1 MIFSKPNHLKE
12 PVATSVSLATHLV
25 RASDR
30 SSTSDV
36 RRAKTVK
43 MALAS
48 LTATLLMALG
58 ITLSGAA
65 KAQNQS
71 VPLVDSNTVTQQ
83 APEAGTGEPWFKQDI
98 WRDPDRGF
106 FFVPEEKKPAPKVTK
121 KPQEEPKQAEAPKPK
136 KFSDFRSSKE
146 AQAEH
151 DRLLDVAIFSPT
163 EPNVLAYN
171 EFKTQ
176 MLAASE
182 TFAAVTQRVIW
193 NNPEIDYNSQRPAAG
208 FAAVNA
214 KEQTLNFEGDLLKQY
229 AANYGILFFFRSDCA
244 YCHEQVPIL
253 GELNYKYGFE
263 ILGVSMDNKPIKT
276 VNKWVPDN
284 GISMKV
290 SEGKGIKVTPSMYLV
305 AKDKSHSLF
314 LGAGLIA
321 LDEVGYRLRLLT
333 LEKAQDSYK
342 PALQDPRI
350 GRFAT
355 INR

>member
-1 MIFSKPNHLKE
+1 MAMTAKNHSTVCSSNKPRS
-12 PVATSVSLATHLV
+12 ATAWLCAFLLGLSVSLA
-25 RASDR
+25 S
-30 SSTSDV
+30 
-36 RRAKTVK
+36 
-43 MALAS
+43 
-48 LTATLLMALG
+48 
-58 ITLSGAA
+58 
-65 KAQNQS
+65 AQEVQ
-71 VPLVDSNTVTQQ
+71 VDTNTVQQ
-83 APEAGTGEPWFKQDI
+83 AAPESATGEPWFKQDI

-106 FFVPEEKKPAPKVTK
+106 FFVPEEKKPKPKVVAK
-121 KPQEEPKQAEAPKPK
+121 PPQEEPKQAEAPKPK
-136 KFSDFRSSKE
+136 KFSDFKTSKE

-151 DRLLDVAIFSPT
+151 DRLLDVALFSPT
-163 EPNVLAYN
+163 EANVLAYN
-171 EFKTQ
+171 QFKTEL
-176 MLAASE
+176 LAASE

-214 KEQTLNFEGDLLKQY
+214 KEQTLNFEADLLKQY

-244 YCHEQVPIL
+244 YCHEQVPVL

-284 GISMKV
+284 GISLKV
-290 SEGKGIKVTPSMYLV
+290 SDGKGIKVTPSMYLV